1 MGETKEGEMKKFTI
15 MVISSIIL
23 INLTTSCGVYYR
35 KKIQERRT
43 SYVQNHPELDERTKS
58 AILNGRIFIGMNTE
72 QVLASWGKPNKI
84 NRSVYEWGVHEQW
97 VYGGLSGYGRY
108 SSYTEPTY
116 LYFEDGLLKS
126 WQD

>member
-1 MGETKEGEMKKFTI
+1 MKRLI
-15 MVISSIIL
+15 VIIVSSIIL
-23 INLTTSCGVYYR
+23 INLTVSCGAYLR
-35 KKIQERRT
+35 KERRT

-58 AILNGRIFIGMNTE
+58 AILNGKVFIGMNTE
-72 QVLASWGKPNKI
+72 QVLASWGKPNDI
-84 NRSVYEWGVHEQW
+84 NRTVFEWGVHEQW